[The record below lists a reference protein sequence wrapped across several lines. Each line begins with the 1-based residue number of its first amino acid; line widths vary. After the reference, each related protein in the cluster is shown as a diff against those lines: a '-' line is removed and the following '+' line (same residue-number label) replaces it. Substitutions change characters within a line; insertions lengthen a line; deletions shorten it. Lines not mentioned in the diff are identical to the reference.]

1 MKAVARRVA
10 AVVVGLAAGAAVIG
24 VGAAAGRPAKA
35 FGPTTVAIVDITK
48 VLQGL
53 KEFED
58 QNKGFVARGEV
69 INRSLKELDDQIK
82 QDQSELQNT
91 IPVTDLK
98 RRAEKY
104 RELTEK
110 RALREARGKGYEQL
124 MEIEQGEVIHVLYT
138 KVIEAVA
145 NLAKKEGVELVLSDD
160 RDDMTAPNTSFTA
173 NRRVIDGRQILFAV
187 ESLSLTDR
195 LVTVMNNDYTSGN
208 AATPATPI
216 NPSGTP

>member
-10 AVVVGLAAGAAVIG
+10 AVVVGVAAGAAVIG

-35 FGPTTVAIVDITK
+35 YGPATVAIVDITK

-82 QDQSELQNT
+82 QAQSELQNT
-91 IPVTDLK
+91 IPATDLK
-98 RRAEKY
+98 RRAEKF

-110 RALREARGKGYEQL
+110 RALREARGKGYDQL

-138 KVIEAVA
+138 KVVEAVA
-145 NLAKKEGVELVLSDD
+145 NLAKKENIELVLADD
-160 RDDMTAPNTSFTA
+160 RDAMTEPNTSFTA
-173 NRRVIDGRQILFAV
+173 NRRVIDGRQVLFAV

-208 AATPATPI
+208 AAIPATPI
-216 NPSGTP
+216 NPPGTP